1 MLNHYEH
8 SVIDLPEWMVPDLGL
23 DDEHEGGMTPRRSPD
38 PIVQALMEVRHAIG
52 LSQVGLAREMGISQR
67 TLQDWELGRRQPKGP
82 SKALLQRMLDV
93 LVPPE
98 TVSK

>member
-23 DDEHEGGMTPRRSPD
+23 DDEHEVGTPPRRSPD

-52 LSQVGLAREMGISQR
+52 LSQIGLAREMGISQR

-93 LVPPE
+93 LKPPE
-98 TVSK
+98 AAPE

>member
-1 MLNHYEH
+1 
-8 SVIDLPEWMVPDLGL
+8 
-23 DDEHEGGMTPRRSPD
+23 
-38 PIVQALMEVRHAIG
+38 MEVRHAIG

-93 LVPPE
+93 LKPPE
-98 TVSK
+98 AAPE

>member
-8 SVIDLPEWMVPDLGL
+8 SVIDLPEWMVSDLGL
-23 DDEHEGGMTPRRSPD
+23 DDEHEVCTPPRRSPD

-82 SKALLQRMLDV
+82 SRALLQRTLDA
-93 LVPPE
+93 LKSLGAA
-98 TVSK
+98 SK

>member
-1 MLNHYEH
+1 MLNPYEAPL
-8 SVIDLPEWMVPDLGL
+8 IDLPEWMVPDLGL
-23 DDEHEGGMTPRRSPD
+23 DDEHEGGMTPRRAPD

-82 SKALLQRMLDV
+82 SRALLQRTLDA
-93 LVPPE
+93 LKSLGAA
-98 TVSK
+98 SK

>member
-1 MLNHYEH
+1 MPNPYEAPL
-8 SVIDLPEWMVPDLGL
+8 IDLPEWIVPDLGL
-23 DDEHEGGMTPRRSPD
+23 DDENEVGTPRRRAPD

-82 SKALLQRMLDV
+82 SRALLQRMLDA
-93 LVPPE
+93 LKSPAAAP
-98 TVSK
+98 